1 MVKRW
6 IFFPLIAVTSSILAP
21 VSTAV
26 RTRSPDGKVDAPANS
41 STRSD
46 VPASRVARLRHGINL
61 SHWFAQSGDYSRAH
75 LESHTTAEDIAL
87 IKGVGFDHVRLTLEP
102 APLFNAS
109 EPDKLKAEY
118 LKDLDNALDLILAQ
132 GLAVIVDIHPSDEF
146 KKRGFPVLPADW
158 NSLEAAKAFIE
169 YNMTDQNCS
178 AKCLRAGGVKTESTH
193 RSSRSHRGR
202 C

>member
-6 IFFPLIAVTSSILAP
+6 IFFPLIAVPRSILAH
-21 VSTAV
+21 VSAAV

-41 STRSD
+41 STRSG
-46 VPASRVARLRHGINL
+46 VPASRVARLRHEINL
-61 SHWFAQSGDYSRAH
+61 SHWCAQSGDYSRPR
-75 LESHTTAEDIAL
+75 LESHTTGEDLAL
-87 IKGVGFDHVRLTLEP
+87 IRKLGFDHVRLTLEP

-118 LKDLDNALDLILAQ
+118 LKYLDNSLNMILAQ

-146 KKRGFPVLPADW
+146 AQRGFRVLPADW